1 MYYNKL
7 MLLSLIEV
15 LIVIVPLLLSV
26 AFLTLAERKAMG
38 SMQRRL
44 GPNTVGYYGLLQ
56 PFADALKLFVKESV
70 IPAHANKAL
79 FLLAPVLSLIVSL
92 LSWGVI
98 PFGSGLTLADI
109 SLGILYLLAVS
120 SLGIYG
126 VVFAGWSANSKYAFL
141 GSLRSTAQM
150 ISYEVVIGLVI
161 LTVILCLGSL
171 NLTNIIESQISTWYI
186 IPLLPLSLMFLISI
200 IAETNRA
207 PFDLPE
213 AESELVAGF
222 FTEHSSV
229 PFVMFF
235 LAEYASI
242 ILMSSLFSILFLG
255 GYLVPFVYFENPTF
269 LSFEG
274 LALGLKVCL
283 LLFIYIWVRASFP
296 RLRYDQLMSFCWT
309 GMLPLALG
317 FIILVPS
324 IIMAFEIA

>member
-1 MYYNKL
+1 

-150 ISYEVVIGLVI
+150 ISYELILSSALLAVLV
-161 LTVILCLGSL
+161 LSGSFNFTTVI
-171 NLTNIIESQISTWYI
+171 EHQQAVWYI
-186 IPLLPLSLMFLISI
+186 VPLLPVFIIFFISVL
-200 IAETNRA
+200 AETNR
-207 PFDLPE
+207 
-213 AESELVAGF
+213 
-222 FTEHSSV
+222 
-229 PFVMFF
+229 
-235 LAEYASI
+235 
-242 ILMSSLFSILFLG
+242 
-255 GYLVPFVYFENPTF
+255 
-269 LSFEG
+269 
-274 LALGLKVCL
+274 
-283 LLFIYIWVRASFP
+283 
-296 RLRYDQLMSFCWT
+296 
-309 GMLPLALG
+309 
-317 FIILVPS
+317 
-324 IIMAFEIA
+324 

>member
-1 MYYNKL
+1 

-26 AFLTLAERKAMG
+26 AFMTIAERKAMG

-44 GPNTVGYYGLLQ
+44 GPNVVGYYGLLQ

-79 FLLAPVLSLIVSL
+79 FLFAPVLTLIVSL

-171 NLTNIIESQISTWYI
+171 NLTSIIESQISTWYI
-186 IPLLPLSLMFLISI
+186 IPLLPLSLMFLVSI

-235 LAEYASI
+235 LAEYGSI
-242 ILMSSLFSILFLG
+242 ILMSTLYSILFLG
-255 GYLVPFVYFENPTF
+255 GYLVPFAFFENPTF
-269 LSFEG
+269 LSLEG

-283 LLFIYIWVRASFP
+283 LLFIFIWVRASFP

>member
-1 MYYNKL
+1 

-26 AFLTLAERKAMG
+26 AFMTIAERKAMG

-70 IPAHANKAL
+70 LPAHSNKAL
-79 FLLAPVLSLIVSL
+79 FLLAPIMSLIISL
-92 LSWGVI
+92 LAWGVV
-98 PFGSGLTLADI
+98 PLGSGLTLADI

-120 SLGIYG
+120 SLGVYG
-126 VVFAGWSANSKYAFL
+126 VIFAGWSANSKYAFL
-141 GSLRSTAQM
+141 GGLRSTAQM
-150 ISYEVVIGLVI
+150 VSYEVVIGLVI

-171 NLTNIIESQISTWYI
+171 NLIEVIESQKAVWYI
-186 IPLLPLSLMFLISI
+186 IPLLPLSLMFLISA

-242 ILMSSLFSILFLG
+242 ILMSTLISILFLG
-255 GYLVPFVYFENPTF
+255 GYLVPFVSIENPTF
-269 LSFEG
+269 VSMEG
-274 LALGLKVCL
+274 FALGLKTSL
-283 LLFIYIWVRASFP
+283 ILFIYIWVRASFP
-296 RLRYDQLMSFCWT
+296 RLRYDQLMSFTWT
-309 GMLPLALG
+309 GMLPLTLG

-324 IIMAFEIA
+324 ILVAFEIV

>member
-1 MYYNKL
+1 

-269 LSFEG
+269 FSFEG

-283 LLFIYIWVRASFP
+283 LL
-296 RLRYDQLMSFCWT
+296 
-309 GMLPLALG
+309 
-317 FIILVPS
+317 
-324 IIMAFEIA
+324 

>member
-1 MYYNKL
+1 

-255 GYLVPFVYFENPTF
+255 GYLVPFVSFENPTF
-269 LSFEG
+269 LSLEG

-283 LLFIYIWVRASFP
+283 LLFIYIWVNSN
-296 RLRYDQLMSFCWT
+296 L
-309 GMLPLALG
+309 LPLNDE
-317 FIILVPS
+317 S
-324 IIMAFEIA
+324 H

>member
-56 PFADALKLFVKESV
+56 PFADALKLFVKESD

-126 VVFAGWSANSKYAFL
+126 VLFAGWSANSKYAFL

-229 PFVMFF
+229 LFVMLF
-235 LAEYASI
+235 LA
-242 ILMSSLFSILFLG
+242 
-255 GYLVPFVYFENPTF
+255 
-269 LSFEG
+269 
-274 LALGLKVCL
+274 
-283 LLFIYIWVRASFP
+283 
-296 RLRYDQLMSFCWT
+296 
-309 GMLPLALG
+309 
-317 FIILVPS
+317 
-324 IIMAFEIA
+324 

>member
-1 MYYNKL
+1 
-7 MLLSLIEV
+7 
-15 LIVIVPLLLSV
+15 
-26 AFLTLAERKAMG
+26 MG

-44 GPNTVGYYGLLQ
+44 GPNIVGYYGLLQ

-171 NLTNIIESQISTWYI
+171 NLTSIIESQISTWYI
-186 IPLLPLSLMFLISI
+186 IPLLPLSLMFLVSI

-235 LAEYASI
+235 LAEYGSI
-242 ILMSSLFSILFLG
+242 ILMSTLYSILFLG
-255 GYLVPFVYFENPTF
+255 GYLVPFVFFENPTF
-269 LSFEG
+269 LSLEG

-283 LLFIYIWVRASFP
+283 LLFIFIWVRASFP

-309 GMLPLALG
+309 GMLPVALG

>member
-269 LSFEG
+269 FSFEG

-296 RLRYDQLMSFCWT
+296 RLRYDQLIKLC
-309 GMLPLALG
+309 
-317 FIILVPS
+317 
-324 IIMAFEIA
+324 

>member
-1 MYYNKL
+1 

-171 NLTNIIESQISTWYI
+171 NLTNIIESQVSTWYI

-255 GYLVPFVYFENPTF
+255 GYLVPFVSFENPTF
-269 LSFEG
+269 LSLEG

-283 LLFIYIWVRASFP
+283 LLFIFIWVRASFP

-309 GMLPLALG
+309 GMLPVALG

>member
-1 MYYNKL
+1 

-255 GYLVPFVYFENPTF
+255 GYLVPFVAFENPTF

-324 IIMAFEIA
+324 IMVAFEIA

>member
-1 MYYNKL
+1 

-26 AFLTLAERKAMG
+26 AFMTIAERKAMG

-44 GPNTVGYYGLLQ
+44 GPNVVGYYGLLQ

-79 FLLAPVLSLIVSL
+79 FLFAPVLTLIVSL

-171 NLTNIIESQISTWYI
+171 NLTSIIESQISTWYI
-186 IPLLPLSLMFLISI
+186 IPLLPLSLMFLVSI

-235 LAEYASI
+235 LAEYGSI
-242 ILMSSLFSILFLG
+242 ILMSTLYSILFLG
-255 GYLVPFVYFENPTF
+255 GYLVPFVFFENPTF
-269 LSFEG
+269 LSLEA

-283 LLFIYIWVRASFP
+283 LLFIFIWVRASFP

-309 GMLPLALG
+309 GMLPVALG

>member
-1 MYYNKL
+1 MFYNKL

-44 GPNTVGYYGLLQ
+44 GPNIVGYYGLLQ

-98 PFGSGLTLADI
+98 PFGSGLTLADL

-161 LTVILCLGSL
+161 LTVVLCLGSL
-171 NLTNIIESQISTWYI
+171 NLTSIIESQVSTWYI

-235 LAEYASI
+235 LSEYSSI
-242 ILMSSLFSILFLG
+242 VMFSAITAILFFG
-255 GYLVPFVYFENPTF
+255 GFNLPELFVNNTVIN
-269 LSFEG
+269 LQSVI
-274 LALGLKVCL
+274 LGLKTC
-283 LLFIYIWVRASFP
+283 F
-296 RLRYDQLMSFCWT
+296 FC
-309 GMLPLALG
+309 
-317 FIILVPS
+317 FV
-324 IIMAFEIA
+324 FV

>member
-1 MYYNKL
+1 
-7 MLLSLIEV
+7 
-15 LIVIVPLLLSV
+15 
-26 AFLTLAERKAMG
+26 MG

-44 GPNTVGYYGLLQ
+44 GPNIVGYYGLLQ

-98 PFGSGLTLADI
+98 PFGSGLTLADL

-161 LTVILCLGSL
+161 LTVVLCLGSL
-171 NLTNIIESQISTWYI
+171 NLTSIIESQVSTWYI

-255 GYLVPFVYFENPTF
+255 GYLVPFVAFENPTF

-324 IIMAFEIA
+324 IMVAFEIA

>member
-1 MYYNKL
+1 

-15 LIVIVPLLLSV
+15 LIVIVPLLLSI
-26 AFLTLAERKAMG
+26 AFMTIAERKAMG

-44 GPNTVGYYGLLQ
+44 GPNVVGYYGLLQ

-79 FLLAPVLSLIVSL
+79 FLFAPVLTLIVSL
-92 LSWGVI
+92 LSWGVV

-171 NLTNIIESQISTWYI
+171 NLTSIIESQISTWYI
-186 IPLLPLSLMFLISI
+186 IPLLPLSLMFLVSI

-235 LAEYASI
+235 LAEYGSI
-242 ILMSSLFSILFLG
+242 ILMSTLYSILFLG
-255 GYLVPFVYFENPTF
+255 GYLVPFVFFENPTF
-269 LSFEG
+269 LSLEG

-283 LLFIYIWVRASFP
+283 LLFIFIWVRASFP

-309 GMLPLALG
+309 GMLPVALG

>member
-1 MYYNKL
+1 

-26 AFLTLAERKAMG
+26 AFLTLAERKAIG

-269 LSFEG
+269 FSFEG

>member
-1 MYYNKL
+1 

-15 LIVIVPLLLSV
+15 LIVIVPLLLSI
-26 AFLTLAERKAMG
+26 AFMTIAERKAMG

-44 GPNTVGYYGLLQ
+44 GPNVVGYYGLLQ

-79 FLLAPVLSLIVSL
+79 FLFAPVLTLIVSL

-171 NLTNIIESQISTWYI
+171 NLTSIIESQISTWYI
-186 IPLLPLSLMFLISI
+186 IPLLPLSLMFLVSI

-235 LAEYASI
+235 LAEYGSI
-242 ILMSSLFSILFLG
+242 ILMSTLYSILFLG
-255 GYLVPFVYFENPTF
+255 GYLVPFVFFENPTF
-269 LSFEG
+269 LSLEG

-283 LLFIYIWVRASFP
+283 LLFIFIWVRASFP

-309 GMLPLALG
+309 GMLPVALG

>member
-1 MYYNKL
+1 MSYNKL

-44 GPNTVGYYGLLQ
+44 GPNIVGYYGLLQ

-98 PFGSGLTLADI
+98 PFGSGLTLADL

-161 LTVILCLGSL
+161 LTVVLCLGSL
-171 NLTNIIESQISTWYI
+171 NLTSIIESQVSTWYI

-255 GYLVPFVYFENPTF
+255 GYLVPFVAFENPTF

-324 IIMAFEIA
+324 IMVAFEIA

>member
-1 MYYNKL
+1 

-26 AFLTLAERKAMG
+26 AFMTIAERKAMG

-70 IPAHANKAL
+70 LPAHSNKAL
-79 FLLAPVLSLIVSL
+79 FLLAPIMSLIVSL
-92 LSWGVI
+92 LAWGVV
-98 PFGSGLTLADI
+98 PLGSGLTLADI

-120 SLGIYG
+120 SLGVYG
-126 VVFAGWSANSKYAFL
+126 VIFAGWSANSKYAFL
-141 GSLRSTAQM
+141 GGLRSTAQM
-150 ISYEVVIGLVI
+150 VSYEVVIGMVI

-171 NLTNIIESQISTWYI
+171 NLIEVIESQKAVWYI
-186 IPLLPLSLMFLISI
+186 IPLLPLSLMFLISA

-242 ILMSSLFSILFLG
+242 ILMSTLISILFLG
-255 GYLVPFVYFENPTF
+255 GYLVPFVSIENPTF
-269 LSFEG
+269 ISMEG
-274 LALGLKVCL
+274 LALGLKTSVI
-283 LLFIYIWVRASFP
+283 LFIYIWVRASFP
-296 RLRYDQLMSFCWT
+296 RLRYDQLMSFTWT
-309 GMLPLALG
+309 GMLPLVLG

-324 IIMAFEIA
+324 ILVAFEIV

>member
-1 MYYNKL
+1 
-7 MLLSLIEV
+7 
-15 LIVIVPLLLSV
+15 
-26 AFLTLAERKAMG
+26 
-38 SMQRRL
+38 
-44 GPNTVGYYGLLQ
+44 
-56 PFADALKLFVKESV
+56 
-70 IPAHANKAL
+70 
-79 FLLAPVLSLIVSL
+79 
-92 LSWGVI
+92 
-98 PFGSGLTLADI
+98 
-109 SLGILYLLAVS
+109 
-120 SLGIYG
+120 
-126 VVFAGWSANSKYAFL
+126 
-141 GSLRSTAQM
+141 M
-150 ISYEVVIGLVI
+150 ISYELVLSSAILIVII
-161 LTVILCLGSL
+161 LAGSL
-171 NLTNIIESQISTWYI
+171 NFTSIIEFQQSTWFI
-186 IPLLPLSLMFLISI
+186 IPLFPIFIFYFISI
-200 IAETNRA
+200 LAETSRA

-324 IIMAFEIA
+324 IMVAFEIA

>member
-1 MYYNKL
+1 

-269 LSFEG
+269 FSFEG

>member
-1 MYYNKL
+1 MFYNKL

-44 GPNTVGYYGLLQ
+44 GPNIVGYYGLLQ

-98 PFGSGLTLADI
+98 PFGSGLTLADL

-161 LTVILCLGSL
+161 LTVVLCLGSL
-171 NLTNIIESQISTWYI
+171 NLTTIIESQVSTWYI

-255 GYLVPFVYFENPTF
+255 GYLVPFVAFENPTF

-324 IIMAFEIA
+324 IMVAFEIA

>member
-1 MYYNKL
+1 

-44 GPNTVGYYGLLQ
+44 GPNIVGYYGLLQ

-98 PFGSGLTLADI
+98 PFGSGLTLADL

-161 LTVILCLGSL
+161 LTVVLCLGSL
-171 NLTNIIESQISTWYI
+171 NLTSIIESQVSTWYI

-255 GYLVPFVYFENPTF
+255 GYLVPFVAFENPTF

-324 IIMAFEIA
+324 IMVAFEIA

>member
-15 LIVIVPLLLSV
+15 LIVIVPLI
-26 AFLTLAERKAMG
+26 
-38 SMQRRL
+38 
-44 GPNTVGYYGLLQ
+44 
-56 PFADALKLFVKESV
+56 LFVKESV

-109 SLGILYLLAVS
+109 SLGNLYLLAVS

-171 NLTNIIESQISTWYI
+171 NLTNIIESQVSTWYI

-213 AESELVAGF
+213 AESE
-222 FTEHSSV
+222 
-229 PFVMFF
+229 
-235 LAEYASI
+235 
-242 ILMSSLFSILFLG
+242 
-255 GYLVPFVYFENPTF
+255 
-269 LSFEG
+269 
-274 LALGLKVCL
+274 
-283 LLFIYIWVRASFP
+283 
-296 RLRYDQLMSFCWT
+296 
-309 GMLPLALG
+309 
-317 FIILVPS
+317 
-324 IIMAFEIA
+324 

>member
-1 MYYNKL
+1 

-26 AFLTLAERKAMG
+26 AFMTIAERKAMG

-44 GPNTVGYYGLLQ
+44 GPNVVGYYGLLQ

-79 FLLAPVLSLIVSL
+79 FLFAPVLTLIVSL

-171 NLTNIIESQISTWYI
+171 NLTSITESQISTWYI
-186 IPLLPLSLMFLISI
+186 IPLLPLSLMFLVSI

-235 LAEYASI
+235 LAEYGSI
-242 ILMSSLFSILFLG
+242 ILMSTLYSILFLG
-255 GYLVPFVYFENPTF
+255 GYLVPFVFFENPTF
-269 LSFEG
+269 LSLEG

-283 LLFIYIWVRASFP
+283 LLFIFIWVRASFP

-309 GMLPLALG
+309 GMLPVALG

>member
-1 MYYNKL
+1 MFYNKL

-44 GPNTVGYYGLLQ
+44 GPNIVGYYGLLQ

-98 PFGSGLTLADI
+98 PFGSGLTLADL

-161 LTVILCLGSL
+161 LTVVLCLGSL
-171 NLTNIIESQISTWYI
+171 NLTTIIESQVSTWYI

-255 GYLVPFVYFENPTF
+255 GYLVPFVSFENPTF
-269 LSFEG
+269 LSLEA

-283 LLFIYIWVRASFP
+283 LLFIYIWVNSN
-296 RLRYDQLMSFCWT
+296 L
-309 GMLPLALG
+309 LPLNDE
-317 FIILVPS
+317 S
-324 IIMAFEIA
+324 H

>member
-1 MYYNKL
+1 

-171 NLTNIIESQISTWYI
+171 NLTNIIESQVSTWYI

-242 ILMSSLFSILFLG
+242 ILMSSLFRFLG
-255 GYLVPFVYFENPTF
+255 GYLVPFVSFENPTF
-269 LSFEG
+269 LSLEG

-283 LLFIYIWVRASFP
+283 LLFIYIWVNSN
-296 RLRYDQLMSFCWT
+296 L
-309 GMLPLALG
+309 LPLNDE
-317 FIILVPS
+317 S
-324 IIMAFEIA
+324 H

>member
-255 GYLVPFVYFENPTF
+255 GYLVPFVSFENPTF
-269 LSFEG
+269 LSLEG

-283 LLFIYIWVRASFP
+283 LLFIYIWVNSN
-296 RLRYDQLMSFCWT
+296 L
-309 GMLPLALG
+309 LPLNDE
-317 FIILVPS
+317 S
-324 IIMAFEIA
+324 H